1 VIVFELVQTENHPV
15 YQTLQ
20 VSNGNRQYDFLRS
33 IIQASVDMRKLF
45 LSQHIIKALN
55 FHAITCLHAYSGE
68 YRPCPVTVGQHT
80 PPEFYR
86 VPALMDDFVNV
97 VNRSWET
104 TDPVVLATYVLW
116 RINNIHPFI
125 NGNGRTARAACY
137 FALCLKSGGWLS
149 GNTILPEL
157 IRQNHAAHVAALQ
170 VAHDTFRM
178 TGAPDLTLLHALIA
192 QLVAQQIQTA
202 SPPQSQPTSGPLTTP
217 QQPSAAGTS
226 PQQTSPTAPGQPIV
240 VPLVTPGSTSP

>member
-1 VIVFELVQTENHPV
+1 
-15 YQTLQ
+15 
-20 VSNGNRQYDFLRS
+20 
-33 IIQASVDMRKLF
+33 
-45 LSQHIIKALN
+45 
-55 FHAITCLHAYSGE
+55 
-68 YRPCPVTVGQHT
+68 
-80 PPEFYR
+80 
-86 VPALMDDFVNV
+86 VNE

-202 SPPQSQPTSGPLTTP
+202 SPSQSQPTSGPLTTP

-240 VPLVTPGSTSP
+240 VPPVTPGSTSP